1 MEFKTEVDMPGLSGP
16 HARGDDQTALYRAYD
31 TPCYT
36 VPTGRYQVPTRSPNP
51 PSPAPHRQHRQDTQ
65 TIAHIV
71 AQGYFSIPNN
81 DPVTAIVSDKKDVT
95 WLGLDDVIS
104 QLRRRYEIYE
114 RTFYELE
121 LAKCA
126 ATNALHDWKAE
137 RGQPSDRQLDSLQR
151 TLQGLYLQQ
160 REERLHLW
168 KDISRLRQVFPEWAQ
183 QYLAAVRK
191 VDLLED
197 ARGDRA

>member
-1 MEFKTEVDMPGLSGP
+1 MEFKTEVDMPGLSGS
-16 HARGDDQTALYRAYD
+16 HVRVDEQTALYRSYD
-31 TPCYT
+31 LACYI
-36 VPTGRYQVPTRSPNP
+36 VPTGRYQVPTRCPNP

-71 AQGYFSIPNN
+71 TQGYFSIPHR
-81 DPVTAIVSDKKDVT
+81 DSATAVLSDKKDVT

-126 ATNALHDWKAE
+126 ATNALHDWEAE
-137 RGQPSDRQLDSLQR
+137 RGQPSDRQLDNLQR

-168 KDISRLRQVFPEWAQ
+168 RDTSRLRQALPEWAQ
-183 QYLAAVRK
+183 QYAAAVRK

>member
-1 MEFKTEVDMPGLSGP
+1 MEFKTGV
-16 HARGDDQTALYRAYD
+16 DDQAALYRSYD
-31 TPCYT
+31 MVRVA
-36 VPTGRYQVPTRSPNP
+36 VPTSRYQAPARSPN
-51 PSPAPHRQHRQDTQ
+51 PAPHRQHHPDTQ

-71 AQGYFSIPNN
+71 TQGYFSIPNN
-81 DPVTAIVSDKKDVT
+81 DPVTAMVSDKKYVT

-126 ATNALHDWKAE
+126 ATNALHDWEAE
-137 RGQPSDRQLDSLQR
+137 RGQPSDRQLDNLQHA
-151 TLQGLYLQQ
+151 LQGLYLQQ

-168 KDISRLRQVFPEWAQ
+168 RDTSRLRQALPEWAQ
-183 QYLAAVRK
+183 QYAAAVRK
-191 VDLLED
+191 VDLLER

>member
-1 MEFKTEVDMPGLSGP
+1 MEFKTGIDTPGLSGG
-16 HARGDDQTALYRAYD
+16 HARSDEQAARYHSYD
-31 TPCYT
+31 M
-36 VPTGRYQVPTRSPNP
+36 VRVAAPTSRYQVPTQAPNV
-51 PSPAPHRQHRQDTQ
+51 PSPGSRHQGTQ

-71 AQGYFSIPNN
+71 TQGYFSIPNN
-81 DPVTAIVSDKKDVT
+81 DPVTAVVSDKKDVT

-104 QLRRRYEIYE
+104 QLRQRHEIYE

-126 ATNALHDWKAE
+126 ATNALHDWEAE
-137 RGQPSDRQLDSLQR
+137 RGQPSGQQLDNLHR

-168 KDISRLRQVFPEWAQ
+168 RDTSRLRQALPEWAQ
-183 QYLAAVRK
+183 QYAAAVRK
-191 VDLLED
+191 VDLLND